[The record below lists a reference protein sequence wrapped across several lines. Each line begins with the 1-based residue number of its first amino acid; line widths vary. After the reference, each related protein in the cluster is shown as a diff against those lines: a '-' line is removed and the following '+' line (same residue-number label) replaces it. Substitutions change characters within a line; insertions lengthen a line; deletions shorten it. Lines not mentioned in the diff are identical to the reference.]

1 MKYKLLKD
9 LPFMRK
15 GSVFQKGH
23 CAGPGWGVD
32 RGFAPGCRGPHRG
45 ITTYT
50 DAENEILTSLMEKP
64 GWIESIPSG
73 MRDLFMLLE
82 LDMIDKKKF
91 CEYVEFKAKS

>member
-32 RGFAPGCRGPHRG
+32 RGRAPFAPFAHRG
-45 ITTYT
+45 V
-50 DAENEILTSLMEKP
+50 MEKP